1 MFRSAFRRLGAVVL
15 LVLGLG
21 LGVFAGPG
29 AAGARADT
37 PAHTDVM
44 FVFDTTGSM
53 GGALTEAKKEI
64 QAAMAELS
72 TTLPDVRFGLAEV
85 SDYALVTN
93 STFLYGEGF
102 GTPWT
107 LKTPISPDQSA
118 VITQLSGLTASGGG
132 DSPEAYGR
140 ALFETATNP
149 AVGWRPEARGII
161 VLIADDV
168 PHDDELNAGIPPEF
182 WVEEPFDTG
191 IDPGPDNAVGTAD
204 DLDWQA
210 TLQRLNALN
219 RPLEY
224 VDYQGRAEYVPYW
237 QYWAGTTG
245 GAVITVKEGEENKL
259 GSKLVEAVKSGATLA
274 PCPVGQTHAE
284 NGTCVAIPP
293 PPPPPVYNFKI
304 EPRISCAKGCYVV
317 EVKIVF
323 DAAGNVISESV
334 LNEEPGALSL
344 TLARAT
350 AQTSAAA
357 SATSPS
363 KACPKT
369 KGKGTKG
376 AKASKAAKCK
386 APALIK
392 RSEQAVVAGPNTLK
406 LTLTAAARKVLDAK
420 GKVPLKVRFTY
431 TPTGSTPVISTKTFT
446 VKKPV
451 KKAPKAKPTK

>member
-1 MFRSAFRRLGAVVL
+1 VLRSAFRCLGAVVL
-15 LVLGLG
+15 LVLGLA
-21 LGVFAGPG
+21 VFAGPG
-29 AAGARADT
+29 ATGARADT

-64 QAAMAELS
+64 QAAMSELS
-72 TTLPDVRFGLAEV
+72 ATLPDVRFGLAEV
-85 SDYALVTN
+85 GDYALVTN
-93 STFLYGEGF
+93 GVFDYGEGS

-107 LKTPISPDQSA
+107 LKSPISPDQSG
-118 VITQLSGLTASGGG
+118 VLTQISGLAASGGG
-132 DSPEAYGR
+132 DLPEAYGR
-140 ALFETATNP
+140 GLFETATNP

-161 VLIADDV
+161 VLVADDV
-168 PHDDELNAGIPPEF
+168 PHDDDLNQGIPQEF
-182 WVEEPFDTG
+182 WVETPFDTG
-191 IDPGPDNAVGTAD
+191 IDPGPDNAVGTGD

-210 TLQRLNALN
+210 VLQRLNALN

-224 VDYQGRAEYVPYW
+224 VDYQGRAAYVPYW

-245 GAVITVKEGEENKL
+245 GSVITVKEGEENKL

-284 NGTCVAIPP
+284 NGNCVAIPP

-334 LNEEPGALSL
+334 LDEEPGARSL
-344 TLARAT
+344 TLARPA
-350 AQTSAAA
+350 AQA
-357 SATSPS
+357 SATS

-369 KGKGTKG
+369 TGKGKKG
-376 AKASKAAKCK
+376 AKATKCK
-386 APALIK
+386 SPALIR
-392 RSEQAVVAGPNTLK
+392 RSEQAVVAGVNTLQLK
-406 LTLTAAARKVLDAK
+406 LTAAGKKALDAR
-420 GKVPLKVRFTY
+420 GKLPLKVRFTY
-431 TPTGSTPVISTKTFT
+431 TPTGSTPLISTKTFV
-446 VKKPV
+446 VKKPI
-451 KKAPKAKPTK
+451 KRAPNHKPTK